1 MKIALVGDRSFKTL
15 LKKNLN
21 KLNCEFIFLDELT
34 FNILMEKS
42 FDILIVINY
51 FKNIPGNIIEYF
63 KGGVFA
69 IYILLD
75 VETVYLK
82 VYHVTNEI
90 LYNGN
95 IMYERNINKTSEII
109 KAIIDTMGYIRDNFE
124 KFIYYKNSKF
134 ITIND

>member
-69 IYILLD
+69 IYIILD
-75 VETVYLK
+75 VETVY
-82 VYHVTNEI
+82 Y
-90 LYNGN
+90 
-95 IMYERNINKTSEII
+95 
-109 KAIIDTMGYIRDNFE
+109 
-124 KFIYYKNSKF
+124 
-134 ITIND
+134 

>member
-51 FKNIPGNIIEYF
+51 FKNIPGNIMEYF

-69 IYILLD
+69 IYIILD

-95 IMYERNINKTSEII
+95 IIYERK
-109 KAIIDTMGYIRDNFE
+109 Y
-124 KFIYYKNSKF
+124 
-134 ITIND
+134 